1 MNEYIEYDGALS
13 AEEMDAMVA
22 VAEAAEAD
30 EALART
36 IATAIVANPEQAL
49 AALKLGVAR
58 ARVARGE
65 SIEGWY

>member
-1 MNEYIEYDGALS
+1 MNEYIEYDGALN

-22 VAEAAEAD
+22 VAEAAQAD

-36 IATAIVANPEQAL
+36 IAIAIVANPEQAL

-58 ARVARGE
+58 ARIARGE

>member
-1 MNEYIEYDGALS
+1 MNEYIEYDGALN

-36 IATAIVANPEQAL
+36 IAIAIVANPEQAL

-58 ARVARGE
+58 ARIARGE